1 MHAAG
6 VATQLVHQATQTTQE
21 QQSLAAVQACV
32 DGPQLAAAA
41 VSCQTASVHEQPH
54 NVQHQRQSEAHHQ
67 SFQTASSQQGD
78 SLNTTD
84 GQVRSGSV
92 AGTAAAGIKVPAC
105 PVSPVGA
112 AAIQNT
118 VPAKPAA
125 ASAME
130 ASTCCAGDSTSPDLA
145 AISHAHLAVP
155 IVAGSERSG
164 EPAESRVQ
172 QLHPDA
178 AQSTDELPL
187 SGAPAASNDL
197 QMVPALAG
205 CLQVNTTDTAGNTAV
220 QVTPV
225 SSRTFQPSPDGVLST
240 STTSATPV
248 LVDMGTSAAAISA
261 TPTTEPPA
269 TACNRPLP
277 SVQAG
282 KQLSSLQQ
290 PSSASLPKARS
301 QTCSASLGACQLE
314 AGCTASATSDISAVD
329 DMSEL
334 ELEADT
340 PTSMLPS
347 DVTNLPAA
355 VSSQSKTTA
364 VKRPVPDN
372 SLAVVLSV
380 PAAAKKQKTTGL
392 PVSGLCNARS
402 SAAPNS
408 ATQHAGSAVSLLLQH
423 QTASAGVAYA
433 AGTAPGAAALCTTP
447 HLVSLGTVSQQPPEL
462 PGTTC
467 ISSGLH
473 SSSGMQPRLPATSL
487 IAAQA
492 LSLPTSISSGGSSHA
507 AFRSATRMSKMQKSN
522 PLFSSSAFVLK
533 QGLTTMQATA
543 AGFTDTPVPSQRTG
557 PVFSR
562 YKPVIEELPADADQ
576 DNSSSFNTTTQA
588 VLLNNPTLTIDMD
601 STAKGVPQQY
611 ANKDTAGRDADKLW
625 GAQAQQPLLS
635 CQPSVQLVFN
645 SGMSSGTASQSKH
658 EHSKLAQQQQQA
670 ESDTSAGYAKQ
681 AAASVMGD
689 IFSSFSVFEG
699 MSDDDD
705 HGASPPEGRQ
715 ITVHM
720 VILMQQVART

>member
-1 MHAAG
+1 MRAAG
-6 VATQLVHQATQTTQE
+6 VATQLVHQATQTNQE
-21 QQSLAAVQACV
+21 QQSLVAVQACV
-32 DGPQLAAAA
+32 DGPKLAAAA

-54 NVQHQRQSEAHHQ
+54 DVQHQHRPNTQFQSA
-67 SFQTASSQQGD
+67 QTASGQHCGD

-84 GQVRSGSV
+84 GQVRSGF
-92 AGTAAAGIKVPAC
+92 AAGIDAADIKGSAC
-105 PVSPVGA
+105 PVSLVDA
-112 AAIQNT
+112 AAIQN
-118 VPAKPAA
+118 PAPGNSAA

-130 ASTCCAGDSTSPDLA
+130 ASTCCIGDATSPDLA
-145 AISHAHLAVP
+145 AIRHTHVAVP
-155 IVAGSERSG
+155 SAAGSERSDK
-164 EPAESRVQ
+164 PVESRVQ

-187 SGAPAASNDL
+187 PGAPAASSDL
-197 QMVPALAG
+197 QMVLALAD
-205 CLQVNTTDTAGNTAV
+205 CLQVNTTDTAGNMAGL
-220 QVTPV
+220 VTPV
-225 SSRTFQPSPDGVLST
+225 SNKTFQPSPDGVLST
-240 STTSATPV
+240 FITSATPV
-248 LVDMGTSAAAISA
+248 VVGIGTSAAATSA

-269 TACNRPLP
+269 TAYNRPLP

-301 QTCSASLGACQLE
+301 QSCNASLGACQLE
-314 AGCTASATSDISAVD
+314 TGCTANATSDTSAVD

-340 PTSMLPS
+340 PTSMLHS
-347 DVTNLPAA
+347 DDISLPGA
-355 VSSQSKTTA
+355 VSSQSKTAA

-372 SLAVVLSV
+372 SLPVVLSV

-402 SAAPNS
+402 STAPNS
-408 ATQHAGSAVSLLLQH
+408 ATQHAGSAASRLLQH

-433 AGTAPGAAALCTTP
+433 AGTAPGAAALGTTP

-462 PGTTC
+462 PGTTF

-473 SSSGMQPRLPATSL
+473 SSSGMQPLLPATSL

-507 AFRSATRMSKMQKSN
+507 AFRSATCISKMQNSG
-522 PLFSSSAFVLK
+522 PLFSSSTVVLK
-533 QGLTTMQATA
+533 QGFTTMQATA

-576 DNSSSFNTTTQA
+576 NNSSSFNTSTQA
-588 VLLNNPTLTIDMD
+588 VLLHNPTMDKD
-601 STAKGVPQQY
+601 STVKSVPQQY
-611 ANKDTAGRDADKLW
+611 ANKDKAGHDAHQLLD
-625 GAQAQQPLLS
+625 AQAQQVLS
-635 CQPSVQLVFN
+635 CQPAFQLCNHGVA
-645 SGMSSGTASQSKH
+645 SGTGSQSNHK
-658 EHSKLAQQQQQA
+658 HSKPAQQQQEA
-670 ESDTSAGYAKQ
+670 ESDISAGSAKQ
-681 AAASVMGD
+681 DAASVMGD

-699 MSDDDD
+699 MSDDDE
-705 HGASPPEGRQ
+705 HGASPPEGR
-715 ITVHM
+715 
-720 VILMQQVART
+720 